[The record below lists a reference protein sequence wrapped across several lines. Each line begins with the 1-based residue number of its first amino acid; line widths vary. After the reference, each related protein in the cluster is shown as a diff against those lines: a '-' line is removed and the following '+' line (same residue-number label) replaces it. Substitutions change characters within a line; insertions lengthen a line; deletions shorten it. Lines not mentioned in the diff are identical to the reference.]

1 MSEKDLM
8 TILIGVGLFIVFGG
22 PIIYLVRHKMKIS
35 RVWKALAENSNLTLE
50 EGRFPVVSGK
60 IDGRYFEMGS
70 AIGRKPFSGEASH
83 QQLVEFYGW
92 TEIMGAV
99 PEGFAAGKRG
109 LMQGPGPVQTDS
121 SAFNKKIWVDSV
133 DKSAAKAYLTPE
145 RQGLLLELIKYNGE
159 VYGPQGDVKAH
170 VVMNKSGYK
179 VKLSW
184 LEERKNVL
192 LKTAQA
198 FDN

>member
-1 MSEKDLM
+1 MPEKDLM
-8 TILIGVGLFIVFGG
+8 TILIGIGLFVVFGG
-22 PIIYLVRHKMKIS
+22 PIIYLVRHKIKIK
-35 RVWKALAENSNLTLE
+35 RVWSDFAKGNKLKLE
-50 EGRFPVVSGK
+50 EGRYPVVLGH
-60 IDGRYFEMGS
+60 INGRYFEMGS

-92 TEIMGAV
+92 TEIKGV
-99 PEGFAAGKRG
+99 IPEGFAAGKRG
-109 LMQGPGPVQTDS
+109 LMQGPGPVQTES

-133 DKSAAKAYLTPE
+133 DHSAAKAYLTPE

-159 VYGPQGDVKAH
+159 VYGPQGNVTAH

-184 LEERKNVL
+184 LEERKNIL